1 MTQLTDHQIAE
12 HVVGGGF
19 VGENR
24 VIGVAVVLAESGGRT
39 DILGDVDLRDAT
51 FGPSV
56 GLFQIRSLKAQKGT
70 GGTRD
75 ELANLDPATNAHHAH
90 VVFMEAGG
98 NWTPWSTFKRHE
110 HETFLDRARTAVAAI
125 EEDFDMATGDQIL
138 DAIHELRGKIGDLR
152 QDLTVVGTPGLP
164 KTVADFA
171 SRQRDALKK
180 LDDLNARLTKVEQ
193 HLGIQP

>member
-24 VIGVAVVLAESGGRT
+24 VIGVAVVLAESGGDT

-75 ELANLDPATNAHHAH
+75 ELANLDPATNARHAH

-110 HETFLDRARTAVAAI
+110 HEKFLDRAQRAVAAI
-125 EEDFDMATGDQIL
+125 EEDFDMATGDEIL
-138 DAIHELRGKIGDLR
+138 TALKNLR
-152 QDLTVVGTPGLP
+152 QDLTVFGTPGLP
-164 KTVADFA
+164 KTVEDFA
-171 SRQRDALKK
+171 SRQRDTLKK
-180 LDDLNARLTKVEQ
+180 LDQLNTRLTKIEQ
-193 HLGIQP
+193 RLGIQP